1 MHRTSRLSVLAL
13 VLVLLLAGCGGNGS
27 KSDGTG
33 LVDWPESSSVKTGPQ
48 IGNRA
53 PNFRLETPDGS
64 IIELATYTGKPV
76 LLNFFASWCANCKE
90 EMTALDTASK
100 NGATVLGINYQESA
114 SKVTQLATE
123 TGATFPM
130 ALDPLSQVSR
140 NGYKVTALPVTIL
153 IDGDGVIREIVRGPV
168 DDESIQNLLDSLA
181 ASARQ
186 GQST

>member
-90 EMTALDTASK
+90 EMTALDSASK